1 MSWSSGVAE
10 GDRCGWPVGDGCVS
24 SLRTNP
30 LAWSGDVGQPVNRGW
45 LSCGVVA
52 VSRVPDRGVA
62 AGEWGVAMSER
73 IKAVIE
79 APIRECFGFDSPHEW
94 VATRILAALKAAGI
108 AVVDLPADDAK
119 ALEHFEFA
127 HGGVRQY
134 DPNGFGSSRW
144 FSFDEIRTL
153 APALLAML
161 AAADAAEA
169 SR

>member
-1 MSWSSGVAE
+1 MSQSRWSSGVAE
-10 GDRCGWPVGDGCVS
+10 VI
-24 SLRTNP
+24 
-30 LAWSGDVGQPVNRGW
+30 
-45 LSCGVVA
+45 
-52 VSRVPDRGVA
+52 A

-94 VATRILAALKAAGI
+94 VATRILAALKAADI
-108 AVVDLPADDAK
+108 AVVELPADDAR

-169 SR
+169 DR

>member
-1 MSWSSGVAE
+1 MSDRIETVIAEALRCSSPFGPGGEA
-10 GDRCGWPVGDGCVS
+10 GSHPDW
-24 SLRTNP
+24 LR
-30 LAWSGDVGQPVNRGW
+30 DW
-45 LSCGVVA
+45 LDE
-52 VSRVPDRGVA
+52 VP
-62 AGEWGVAMSER
+62 E
-73 IKAVIE
+73 
-79 APIRECFGFDSPHEW
+79 HL
-94 VATRILAALKAAGI
+94 LAALKAADI
-108 AVVDLPADDAK
+108 AVVELPADDSK

>member
-1 MSWSSGVAE
+1 M
-10 GDRCGWPVGDGCVS
+10 
-24 SLRTNP
+24 
-30 LAWSGDVGQPVNRGW
+30 
-45 LSCGVVA
+45 
-52 VSRVPDRGVA
+52 
-62 AGEWGVAMSER
+62 AMSER

-108 AVVDLPADDAK
+108 AVVDLPADDAR